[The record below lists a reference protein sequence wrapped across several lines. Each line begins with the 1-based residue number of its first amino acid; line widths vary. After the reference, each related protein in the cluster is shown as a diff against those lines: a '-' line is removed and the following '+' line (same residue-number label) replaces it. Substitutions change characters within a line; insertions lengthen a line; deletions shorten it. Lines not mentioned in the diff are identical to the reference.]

1 MALQKDSHQE
11 IFCRKDSILRKKVN
25 ATDKGSDKTGKNQLK
40 KKQVWYSNNFLTDI
54 SYSKMKKNYCLNGHF
69 AINKFSRLPV
79 LSESNL
85 PAEKTHMSQ
94 RLCYF
99 RLLIE

>member
-40 KKQVWYSNNFLTDI
+40 KARYGTVTIF
-54 SYSKMKKNYCLNGHF
+54 
-69 AINKFSRLPV
+69 
-79 LSESNL
+79 
-85 PAEKTHMSQ
+85 
-94 RLCYF
+94 
-99 RLLIE
+99 